1 MSISH
6 QHLLRLIAVDF
17 DPLANQYSMIS
28 EMMLHG
34 DIKKY
39 ISNNPATLDRI
50 CLVRGPLKR
59 ATGVKFASS
68 QLHDAAM
75 GLHYLHE
82 RDVVHGDLKGVRPPA
97 IDIAPHARRFHS
109 ITS

>member
-1 MSISH
+1 MSLPH
-6 QHLLRLIAVDF
+6 QHLLQLIAVDF

-28 EMMLHG
+28 EMMFNG

-39 ISNNPATLDRI
+39 ISNNPATLNRL
-50 CLVRGPLKR
+50 CLVRDRLRR
-59 ATGVKFASS
+59 ATGVEFTSF

-82 RDVVHGDLKGVRPPA
+82 RDVVHGDLKGVRPPV
-97 IDIAPHARRFHS
+97 INVFPHARRFHS
-109 ITS
+109 IIS